1 MLQHEIEN
9 QDFVM
14 QVQLL
19 NLLKVIIFQSGFR
32 EGQDNRKYVTS
43 ILAGKMFVPVLM
55 NGLFTEIPY
64 VRIQFINFISLCIPI
79 LSEFLEPG
87 ELTNSIK
94 SLLVS
99 YYEIVQILQKEEEED
114 NNNDVGISDSQ
125 LYDSFTGEQLMQEN
139 VKERFVTSNKR
150 ELQKRRTLIFNTKK
164 TLDKKE
170 QPITSPEVVEI
181 RMSTVIQEA
190 NKHREEESTR
200 KKPELKTSNPFSKRQ
215 QNKSEVL
222 TLLDGVKQILNFF
235 LKLKPIVG

>member
-19 NLLKVIIFQSGFR
+19 NLLKVIIFQSGFK
-32 EGQDNRKYVTS
+32 EGQENRKYATS
-43 ILAGKMFVPVLM
+43 ILTGKMFVPVLM

-64 VRIQFINFISLCIPI
+64 VSSLCIPI

-99 YYEIVQILQKEEEED
+99 YYEIIQILQKEEED
-114 NNNDVGISDSQ
+114 DADVGISDSQ

-150 ELQKRRTLIFNTKK
+150 ELQKRRTLIFNTKN
-164 TLDKKE
+164 TLAKKE
-170 QPITSPEVVEI
+170 QPVISSEVVEI

-190 NKHREEESTR
+190 NKHREEETT
-200 KKPELKTSNPFSKRQ
+200 KKKQELKSSNPFSKRQ

-235 LKLKPIVG
+235 LKLKPIVRINSYKY